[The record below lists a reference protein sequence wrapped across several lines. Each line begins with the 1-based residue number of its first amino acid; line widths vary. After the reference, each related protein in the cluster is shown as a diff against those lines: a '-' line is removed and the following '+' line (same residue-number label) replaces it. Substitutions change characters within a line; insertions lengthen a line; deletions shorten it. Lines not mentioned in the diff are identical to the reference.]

1 MTRKLDEIHVHDLLV
16 RTIIGVKPDERKK
29 RQNVLVNL
37 TLYVDTRQAGQSD
50 RIDDTVSYSSVT
62 DRVIQHVESSDY
74 HLVEALAGN
83 IAQIILTEFPVERVR
98 VRVEK
103 PGALR
108 FARSAGVQIE
118 REREDFA

>member
-1 MTRKLDEIHVHDLLV
+1 LDEIHVHDLLV